1 MRTVVR
7 GSPDAATVAK
17 GIAMSLTDICSRAPI
32 TIAADASL
40 AEAAQRMRARH
51 VGFLVVTADGTPG
64 RPLGVL
70 TDRDIV
76 VEVVSEGVDPTTL
89 TAGDAMTADP
99 LTVGVE
105 ATPEQVLA
113 QMRAFGVRRAPVTD
127 AAGDVVGVIALDDL
141 IDWIAAALGNVAAVV
156 RHEQHLERQLRA

>member
-1 MRTVVR
+1 
-7 GSPDAATVAK
+7 
-17 GIAMSLTDICSRAPI
+17 MSLIDICSRAPI

-40 AEAAQRMRARH
+40 AEAAQWMRERH

-76 VEVVSEGVDPTTL
+76 LEVVSEGVDPTSV
-89 TAGDAMTADP
+89 TAADAMTADP
-99 LTVGVE
+99 LTVGIE
-105 ATPEQVLA
+105 STPEQVLA

-127 AAGDVVGVIALDDL
+127 ASGAVVGVVALDDL
-141 IDWIAAALGNVAAVV
+141 IDWIASALGSVAAVV
-156 RHEQHLERQLRA
+156 RQEQHLERQLRA